1 MNGVDFNDLEFLKE
15 LFYTAALL
23 ASSSF
28 RIQTPQNSSRYTCFQ
43 CGKKRKPT
51 DGFGSDL
58 ATDRGTSNILAKL
71 ESRLKFCCKIISQKY
86 KKVLAIK
93 RMEQREK
100 YFYYAAFASSITDK
114 ADFS

>member
-1 MNGVDFNDLEFLKE
+1 MLLSSPPPLSEFRL
-15 LFYTAALL
+15 LRTAADIPVFSAEKRENPLMGL
-23 ASSSF
+23 G
-28 RIQTPQNSSRYTCFQ
+28 RIWQQTS
-43 CGKKRKPT
+43 GK
-51 DGFGSDL
+51 
-58 ATDRGTSNILAKL
+58 SNILAKL

-86 KKVLAIK
+86 KKDLAIK